1 MRNTPNKN
9 ITENCPPNC
18 NWALLAGPA
27 PLSASCERA
36 ALLPAVSAT
45 NPNASPH
52 LPRQRVPAQA
62 WRVCKVPAQ
71 RRLPLLR
78 GSPCT
83 RRQRWGNE
91 RCLRLTSAAKLLL
104 DPGLP
109 GLSVSSSVAV
119 PQLPSTARAD
129 SRSLLTG
136 SGAGALSE
144 VSHIVFLGL
153 MPRGSVLAAPST
165 WWAAGLCWSYPHVPV
180 APSALSPGQHVGELG
195 VDGRVGSALGK
206 LVEIPSYFC
215 GFGSRQGNLCLV

>member
-45 NPNASPH
+45 NPNPSPH

-62 WRVCKVPAQ
+62 WSVCKVPAQ

-78 GSPCT
+78 GSPCA

-109 GLSVSSSVAV
+109 GLSVSSSAAV

-144 VSHIVFLGL
+144 VSPHRFFGSDATRLGASS
-153 MPRGSVLAAPST
+153 PVHVVGSWVVLYS
-165 WWAAGLCWSYPHVPV
+165 GSYPRVPV
-180 APSALSPGQHVGELG
+180 APRALL
-195 VDGRVGSALGK
+195 RGSTLESWGWMDVWG
-206 LVEIPSYFC
+206 LP
-215 GFGSRQGNLCLV
+215 